1 MMEMVRN
8 AVFNMVMSLYGCS
21 AALPEEARC
30 VWGAAQCGAG
40 ELRGGGGLGVRS
52 QRCFFAATPC
62 WSPAP
67 PSLSPHQARPALAPL
82 IHSIT

>member
-30 VWGAAQCGAG
+30 V
-40 ELRGGGGLGVRS
+40 RGGGGLWGCVIVLMWPRS
-52 QRCFFAATPC
+52 G
-62 WSPAP
+62 
-67 PSLSPHQARPALAPL
+67 LS
-82 IHSIT
+82 